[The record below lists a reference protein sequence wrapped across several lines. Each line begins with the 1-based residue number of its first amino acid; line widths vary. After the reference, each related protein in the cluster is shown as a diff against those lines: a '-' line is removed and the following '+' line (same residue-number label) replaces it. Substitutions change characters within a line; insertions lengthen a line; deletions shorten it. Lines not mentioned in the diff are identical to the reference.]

1 MIARRTAAAALAILL
16 GGGCVTSDGRP
27 RAGVAE
33 LAGEW
38 RGRWLGA
45 AGHAVTALA
54 IEPDGTYRIT
64 MYLDGGDRA
73 SRGAIIAL
81 PSGRLRYQGA
91 DGNGDVRIGT
101 ADGVATLQFTP
112 DGGGGSGAFRRIP

>member
-1 MIARRTAAAALAILL
+1 MMARRTAVAALALLL
-16 GGGCVTSDGRP
+16 GGGCVTAAGPP
-27 RAGVAE
+27 RASVAD

-45 AGHAVTALA
+45 AGHAVSALS
-54 IEPDGTYRIT
+54 IEPDGTYRVI

-73 SRGAIIAL
+73 ARGAIIAL

-91 DGNGDVRIGT
+91 GGNGDVRIGS
-101 ADGVATLQFTP
+101 ADGVVTLQFRP
-112 DGGGGSGAFRRIP
+112 DGGGGAGTFRRGP